1 MKVLSKES
9 ANVNYDATIAPALTI
24 APEELFQLH
33 TNSIL
38 THPESFPDNVWIPVT
53 GPVYVESAKPGTVL
67 KVDIVKLELTGEK
80 GAIITLAGKGG
91 FASRITESIIKDV
104 PYDDKYVYFN
114 NTIRV
119 PLRPMIGKIGV
130 TPGGDPIRSS
140 WPGPHGGNMDI
151 TEISEGCSV
160 YLPVFVDG
168 ALLACGDVHAAM
180 GDGESIISAVETES
194 LLTLRCHV
202 INDMKLTHPMVL
214 TPNEVMTIGEGQNLE
229 EAYRIALDDMVEL
242 ISNKLGLGFVDAAM
256 IVSVAADLRVN
267 QIVNPKVGVRVALPL
282 SILPSG
288 SLP

>member
-1 MKVLSKES
+1 MKVLSKEF
-9 ANVNYDATIAPALTI
+9 ANVNYDASIAPALTV
-24 APEELFQLH
+24 APGELFQLH

-53 GPVYVESAKPGTVL
+53 GPVYVESAKPGTAL

-91 FASRITESIIKDV
+91 FASRITESIIKV
-104 PYDDKYVYFN
+104 VSYDDKYAYFN

-119 PLRPMIGKIGV
+119 PLRPMIGKVGV
-130 TPGGDPIRSS
+130 TPAGDPIRSS

-214 TPNEVMTIGEGQNLE
+214 TTNEVMTVGEGQNLE

-242 ISNKLGLGFVDAAM
+242 ISNKIGLGFVDAAM